1 MNYLWRAIGSN
12 GYLNIGRSL
21 VFHELSVCSVRQ
33 KGAPLARLTAFILFL
48 GSSESW
54 LPLSRK
60 KKSAPIVG
68 APDYVSAK
76 LQGRNAA
83 ITVTAMNGYAQTG

>member
-1 MNYLWRAIGSN
+1 MRLQSFWEEIQSVPSSILSMNYLLRDIRSN

-21 VFHELSVCSVRQ
+21 VLHELSICSVRQ

-60 KKSAPIVG
+60 KKVRP
-68 APDYVSAK
+68 
-76 LQGRNAA
+76 
-83 ITVTAMNGYAQTG
+83 